1 LNFDALIQGFATVF
15 MPYNFLLSLFAVA
28 AGIMVGALPGLTAIM
43 ACALLVPVTFGLETV
58 PAFVLLLGIYCGA
71 IYGGSISAI
80 LINIPGTPSAAA
92 TMVDGFAMARNGEAG
107 KALGMAC
114 IASAA
119 AGLISAFFMTFM
131 SPQIARIALQFGPPE
146 YFGIALFALSVLVMI
161 SGKSL
166 VKGLISAV
174 FGLMLTTIGMDP
186 NTGFD
191 RFTFGSSNL
200 LGGITLL
207 PAIIGMFA
215 FTQIFE
221 DVDKPIEKNYKAA
234 TIGKILPGWQELKHV
249 WVVIVK
255 SSLIGSLLGAIPGIG
270 GETGCFVALGEAK
283 RSSKYPEKF
292 GTGILEGIAAPEAGN
307 NGTTGGA
314 MIPMLSLGI
323 PGDAVTAV
331 MLGGLMLHG
340 LTPGP
345 LLFKNHLDIV
355 YPIFASFILANI
367 IMGIM
372 GITLARFYARVI
384 NIKKTY
390 LIPSILVLSIIG
402 SYAIQ
407 FSFFDVGL
415 ALVFGVMGYFMRYYG
430 YPLSPVMI
438 ALILGPIAEQNFCRS
453 LMISHGSAAIFFQ
466 SPIFDVF
473 LLLAIASLA
482 FALYQRKKMI
492 KASAENT
499 LSATARHS
507 ESTSSG

>member
-1 LNFDALIQGFATVF
+1 VNFEALLQGFATVF
-15 MPYNFLLSLFAVA
+15 MPYNLLLSLFAVA
-28 AGIMVGALPGLTAIM
+28 AGIMVGALPGLTATM
-43 ACALLVPVTFGLETV
+43 ACALLVPVTFGLDTV

-71 IYGGSISAI
+71 IYGGSIAGI
-80 LINIPGTPSAAA
+80 LINIPGTPAAAA
-92 TMVDGFAMARNGEAG
+92 TMVDGFAMARKGQAG

-114 IASAA
+114 IASSA
-119 AGLISAFFMTFM
+119 AGLISAIFMTFL
-131 SPQIARIALQFGPPE
+131 SPQIARIALKFGPPE

-221 DVDKPIEKNYKAA
+221 DVDKRLTKAYQTA
-234 TIGKILPGWQELKHV
+234 KIGKIVPSWSELKRMSP
-249 WVVIVK
+249 IILK
-255 SSLIGSLLGAIPGIG
+255 SSLIGSLLGSIPGIG
-270 GETGCFVALGEAK
+270 GETGCFVALGEA
-283 RSSKYPEKF
+283 RRASKHPEKF
-292 GTGILEGIAAPEAGN
+292 GSGILEGIAAPEAGN

-345 LLFKNHLDIV
+345 MLFTNHLDVV
-355 YPIFASFILANI
+355 YPIFAAFIMANI
-367 IMGIM
+367 FMGIM
-372 GITLARFYARVI
+372 GLTMARFYARVI

-390 LIPSILVLSIIG
+390 LIPTILVLSIIG

-415 ALVFGVMGYFMRYYG
+415 ALVFGVIGYFMRYYG

-438 ALILGPIAEQNFCRS
+438 ALILGPIAEQNFCRA
-453 LMISHGSAAIFFQ
+453 LMISHGSFTIFFK
-466 SPIFDVF
+466 SPIFDGF
-473 LLLAIASLA
+473 FALAIASLV
-482 FALYQRKKMI
+482 FALYQRRKI
-492 KASAENT
+492 ADSENNNKIRET
-499 LSATARHS
+499 QLES
-507 ESTSSG
+507 E

>member
-1 LNFDALIQGFATVF
+1 MAFDALIQGFGTVF
-15 MPYNFLLSLFAVA
+15 MPFNFLLSIFAVG
-28 AGIMVGALPGLTAIM
+28 AGIMVGALPGLTATM
-43 ACALLVPVTFGLETV
+43 ACALLVPVTFGLDTV

-71 IYGGSISAI
+71 IYGGSIAGI
-80 LINIPGTPSAAA
+80 LINIPGTPAAAA
-92 TMVDGFAMARNGEAG
+92 TMLDGFAMSRKGQAG

-114 IASAA
+114 IASSV
-119 AGLISAFFMTFM
+119 AGLISAIFMTFM
-131 SPQIARIALQFGPPE
+131 SPQIARIALKFGPPE

-174 FGLMLTTIGMDP
+174 FGLLLTTIGMDP

-221 DVDKPIEKNYKAA
+221 DVDKRKTKTYKAA
-234 TIGKILPGWQELKHV
+234 KIGKIVPSWSELKRV
-249 WVVIVK
+249 RTVILK
-255 SSLIGSLLGAIPGIG
+255 SSLIGSFLGSIPGIG
-270 GETGCFVALGEAK
+270 GETGCFVSLGEAK
-283 RSSKYPEKF
+283 RSSKHPEKF
-292 GTGILEGIAAPEAGN
+292 GTGILEGVAAPEAGN

-345 LLFKNHLDIV
+345 LLFKTHLDVV

-367 IMGIM
+367 FMGIM
-372 GITLARFYARVI
+372 GLTMARFYARVI

-415 ALVFGVMGYFMRYYG
+415 ALVFGVIGYFMRYYG

-438 ALILGPIAEQNFCRS
+438 ALILGPIAEQNFCRA
-453 LMISHGSAAIFFQ
+453 LMISHGSFAIFFK
-466 SPIFDVF
+466 SLIFDVF
-473 LLLAIASLA
+473 LILAIASLT
-482 FALYQRKKMI
+482 FALYQRKKI
-492 KASAENT
+492 IA
-499 LSATARHS
+499 S
-507 ESTSSG
+507 ESEGLGHRTKIESE

>member
-1 LNFDALIQGFATVF
+1 MDFSALIQGFGTVF
-15 MPYNFLLSLFAVA
+15 LPYNFFLSMFAVI
-28 AGIMVGALPGLTAIM
+28 AGIMVGALPGLTATM
-43 ACALLVPVTFGLETV
+43 ACALLVPVTFGLDTV

-71 IYGGSISAI
+71 IYGGSIAAI
-80 LINIPGTPSAAA
+80 LINIPGTPAAAA
-92 TMVDGFAMARNGEAG
+92 TMVDGFAMAKRGEAG

-114 IASAA
+114 IASSA
-119 AGLISAFFMTFM
+119 AGLISAIFMTFM
-131 SPQIARIALQFGPPE
+131 SPQIASFALKFGPPE
-146 YFGIALFALSVLVMI
+146 YFGIALFALSVLVMV

-174 FGLMLTTIGMDP
+174 FGLLLTTVGMDP

-191 RFTFGSSNL
+191 RFTFGSTNL

-221 DVDKPIEKNYKAA
+221 DVDKGKTKTYKTAK
-234 TIGKILPGWQELKHV
+234 IGKIVPSWSEIKGV
-249 WVVIVK
+249 WKVILK
-255 SSLIGSLLGAIPGIG
+255 SSLIGSLLGSIPGIG
-270 GETGCFVALGEAK
+270 GETGCFVALAETK
-283 RSSKYPEKF
+283 RSSKHAHKF
-292 GTGILEGIAAPEAGN
+292 GTGILEGVAAPEAGN

-345 LLFKNHLDIV
+345 LLFKNHLDVV

-367 IMGIM
+367 FMGIM
-372 GITLARFYARVI
+372 GLTLARFYAQVI
-384 NIKKTY
+384 KMKKTY
-390 LIPSILVLSIIG
+390 LIPIILVLSVIG

-415 ALVFGVMGYFMRYYG
+415 ALAFGVMGYFMRYYG

-438 ALILGPIAEQNFCRS
+438 ALILGPIAEQNFCRA
-453 LMISHGSAAIFFQ
+453 LMISHGSFTIFFN
-466 SPIFDVF
+466 SLIFDVF
-473 LLLAIASLA
+473 LVLAIASLA
-482 FALYQRKKMI
+482 FALYQHKKI
-492 KASAENT
+492 IDSKNQELVQEAQLGPE
-499 LSATARHS
+499 
-507 ESTSSG
+507 

>member
-1 LNFDALIQGFATVF
+1 MRRENQLDLIALVQGFATVF
-15 MPYNFLLSLFAVA
+15 QPYNFILTLFAVA
-28 AGIMVGALPGLTAIM
+28 AGIMVGALPGLTATM
-43 ACALLVPVTFGLETV
+43 ACALLVPVTFGLDTV
-58 PAFVLLLGIYCGA
+58 PAFCVLLGIYCGA
-71 IYGGSISAI
+71 IYGGSIAGI
-80 LINIPGTPSAAA
+80 LINIPGTPAAAA
-92 TMVDGFAMARNGEAG
+92 TMVDGFAMARKGQAG

-114 IASAA
+114 IASSTG
-119 AGLISAFFMTFM
+119 GLISAIFMTFM
-131 SPQIARIALQFGPPE
+131 SPQIARIALKFGPPE

-174 FGLMLTTIGMDP
+174 FGLILTTIGMDP

-221 DVDKPIEKNYKAA
+221 DVDKHQIKTYKAIP
-234 TIGKILPGWQELKHV
+234 IGKILPSWLEIKRV
-249 WVVIVK
+249 WKVIVK
-255 SSLIGSLLGAIPGIG
+255 SSLIGSLIGSIPGIG
-270 GETGCFVALGEAK
+270 GETGCFVCLGEAK
-283 RSSKYPEKF
+283 RSSRYPEKF
-292 GTGILEGIAAPEAGN
+292 GTGILEGVVAPEAGN

-345 LLFKNHLDIV
+345 MLFKNHLDVV

-367 IMGIM
+367 FMGIM
-372 GITLARFYARVI
+372 GLTMARFYARVI

-390 LIPSILVLSIIG
+390 LIPSILVLSFIG

-415 ALVFGVMGYFMRYYG
+415 ALVFGVFGYFMRYYG

-438 ALILGPIAEQNFCRS
+438 ALILGPIAEQNFCRA
-453 LMISHGSAAIFFQ
+453 LMVSHGSFVIFFK
-466 SPIFDVF
+466 SPIFDAF
-473 LLLAIASLA
+473 LALAIISLG
-482 FALYQRKKMI
+482 FALYQRKKIMANEI
-492 KASAENT
+492 IDNERK
-499 LSATARHS
+499 HQ
-507 ESTSSG
+507 

>member
-1 LNFDALIQGFATVF
+1 MDFNALIQGFGVVF
-15 MPYNFLLSLFAVA
+15 QPYNFILSIFAVA
-28 AGIMVGALPGLTAIM
+28 SGIMVGALPGLTATM
-43 ACALLVPVTFGLETV
+43 ACALLVPVTFSLDTV
-58 PAFVLLLGIYCGA
+58 PAFCVLLGIYCGA
-71 IYGGSISAI
+71 IYGGSIAGI
-80 LINIPGTPSAAA
+80 LINIPGTPAAAA
-92 TMVDGFAMARNGEAG
+92 TMIDGFAMARKGQAG

-114 IASAA
+114 IASSAG
-119 AGLISAFFMTFM
+119 GLISAVFMTFL
-131 SPQIARIALQFGPPE
+131 SPQIAKIALKFGPSE
-146 YFGIALFALSVLVMI
+146 YFGIALFALSILVMI

-166 VKGLISAV
+166 VKGLIAAV
-174 FGLMLTTIGMDP
+174 FGLILTTVGMDP

-221 DVDKPIEKNYKAA
+221 DVDKPLSKAYKTAQ
-234 TIGKILPGWQELKHV
+234 IGKILPDRSDLKQV
-249 WVVIVK
+249 WKVILK
-255 SSLIGSLLGAIPGIG
+255 SSLIGSLIGSIPGIG
-270 GETGCFVALGEAK
+270 GETGCFVCLAEAK
-283 RSSKYPEKF
+283 RSSKHPEKF
-292 GTGILEGIAAPEAGN
+292 GTGILEGVAAPEAGN

-345 LLFKNHLDIV
+345 LLFTNHLDVI
-355 YPIFASFILANI
+355 YPIFAAFIIANI
-367 IMGIM
+367 FMGIIGLSM
-372 GITLARFYARVI
+372 ARFYARVI

-390 LIPSILVLSIIG
+390 LIPTILVLSIIG

-415 ALVFGVMGYFMRYYG
+415 ALVFGVIGYFMRYYG

-438 ALILGPIAEQNFCRS
+438 ALILGPIAEQNFCRA
-453 LMISHGSAAIFFQ
+453 LMISHGSFTIFFK
-466 SPIFDVF
+466 SPIFDAFFV
-473 LLLAIASLA
+473 LSIVSLV
-482 FALYQRKKMI
+482 FALYQRKKI
-492 KASAENT
+492 AAGEVAET
-499 LSATARHS
+499 HQGT
-507 ESTSSG
+507 

>member
-1 LNFDALIQGFATVF
+1 VNFDALLQGFATVF
-15 MPYNFLLSLFAVA
+15 MPYNFLLSIFAVA
-28 AGIMVGALPGLTAIM
+28 AGIMVGALPGLTATM
-43 ACALLVPVTFGLETV
+43 ACALLVPVTFGLDTV

-71 IYGGSISAI
+71 IYGGSIAGI
-80 LINIPGTPSAAA
+80 LINIPGTPAAAA
-92 TMVDGFAMARNGEAG
+92 TMVDGFAMARKGQAG
-107 KALGMAC
+107 KALGLAC
-114 IASAA
+114 IASSV
-119 AGLISAFFMTFM
+119 AGLISAIFMTFM
-131 SPQIARIALQFGPPE
+131 SPQIARVALKFGPPE

-166 VKGLISAV
+166 VKGLISAI

-221 DVDKPIEKNYKAA
+221 DVDKPKTKAFKTA
-234 TIGKILPGWQELKHV
+234 EIGKIVPTWSELKSV
-249 WVVIVK
+249 WTVIVK
-255 SSLIGSLLGAIPGIG
+255 SSLIGSLLGSIPGIG
-270 GETGCFVALGEAK
+270 GETGCFVALGEA
-283 RSSKYPEKF
+283 RRASKHPEKF
-292 GTGILEGIAAPEAGN
+292 GTGILEGVAAPEAGN

-345 LLFKNHLDIV
+345 LLFKNHLDVV
-355 YPIFASFILANI
+355 YPIFAAFILANI
-367 IMGIM
+367 FMGIM
-372 GITLARFYARVI
+372 GITMARFYARVI

-415 ALVFGVMGYFMRYYG
+415 ALVFGVIGYFMRYYG

-438 ALILGPIAEQNFCRS
+438 ALILGPIAEQNFCRA
-453 LMISHGSAAIFFQ
+453 LMISHGSVTIFFK

-473 LLLAIASLA
+473 FVLAIASLV
-482 FALYQRKKMI
+482 FALIQRRKI
-492 KASAENT
+492 ADSENKNQIGEAQ
-499 LSATARHS
+499 LES
-507 ESTSSG
+507 E

>member
-1 LNFDALIQGFATVF
+1 MDLGALLQGFITVF
-15 MPYNFLLSLFAVA
+15 QPYNFLLSIFAVA
-28 AGIMVGALPGLTAIM
+28 AGILVGALPGLTATM

-71 IYGGSISAI
+71 IYGGSIAGI

-92 TMVDGFAMARNGEAG
+92 TMMDGFAMARKGEAG

-114 IASAA
+114 IASAS
-119 AGLISAFFMTFM
+119 AGLISALFMTFA
-131 SPQIARIALQFGPPE
+131 SPQIARVALKFGPPE
-146 YFGIALFALSVLVMI
+146 YFGIACFALSVLIMV

-166 VKGLISAV
+166 VKGLIAAV
-174 FGLMLTTIGMDP
+174 FGLALTTVGMDP
-186 NTGFD
+186 NTGMD
-191 RFTFGSSNL
+191 RFTFGSSDL

-215 FTQIFE
+215 YTQIFE
-221 DVDKPIEKNYKAA
+221 DVDKPQVQTYQAA
-234 TIGKILPGWQELKHV
+234 KVGRILPTAKELKRV
-249 WVVIVK
+249 APVILK
-255 SSLIGSLLGAIPGIG
+255 SSFIGSFLGAIPGIG

-283 RSSKYPEKF
+283 RSSKRPERF
-292 GTGILEGIAAPEAGN
+292 GTGILEGVAAPEAGN

-345 LLFKNHLDIV
+345 LLFKAHLDVV
-355 YPIFASFILANI
+355 YPIFAAMILANI

-372 GITLARFYARVI
+372 GLVLSKHYARII
-384 NIKKTY
+384 NIKKTF
-390 LIPSILVLSIIG
+390 LIPAILVLSIIG
-402 SYAIQ
+402 SFAIR

-415 ALVFGVMGYFMRYYG
+415 ALAFGVIGYFMRYYG

-453 LMISHGSAAIFFQ
+453 LMISKGGYDIFFK
-466 SPIFDVF
+466 SAICDAF
-473 LLLAIASLA
+473 LLLAAASLA
-482 FALYQRKKMI
+482 FALYQRR
-492 KASAENT
+492 KALRAGPE
-499 LSATARHS
+499 
-507 ESTSSG
+507 EGSGEQD

>member
-1 LNFDALIQGFATVF
+1 VDFNALVQGFVTVF
-15 MPYNFLLSLFAVA
+15 QPWNFLLAIFAVV
-28 AGIMVGALPGLTAIM
+28 AGIMVGALPGLTATM

-71 IYGGSISAI
+71 IYGGSISGI

-92 TMVDGFAMARNGEAG
+92 TMMDGFAMAKKGEAG

-114 IASAA
+114 IASAV
-119 AGLISAFFMTFM
+119 AGLISALFMTFL
-131 SPQIARIALQFGPPE
+131 SPQIAKIALEFGPPE
-146 YFGIALFALSVLVMI
+146 YFGIACFALSVLVMI

-166 VKGLISAV
+166 TKGLIAAV
-174 FGLMLTTIGMDP
+174 FGLSLTTVGMDP
-186 NTGFD
+186 NTGMD
-191 RFTFGSSNL
+191 RFTFGSENL

-221 DVDKPIEKNYKAA
+221 DIDKPVMKTYQAA
-234 TIGKILPGWQELKHV
+234 KIGKIIPSFKELKRV
-249 WVVIVK
+249 GLVVFK
-255 SSLIGSLLGAIPGIG
+255 SSLIGSFLGSIPGIG

-283 RSSKYPEKF
+283 RSSKHPEKF
-292 GTGILEGIAAPEAGN
+292 GTGILEGVAAPEAGN

-314 MIPMLSLGI
+314 MIPMLTLGI

-355 YPIFASFILANI
+355 YPIFAAMIMANI
-367 IMGIM
+367 LMGILGLTM
-372 GITLARFYARVI
+372 ARFYARVI
-384 NIKKTY
+384 NIKKTF
-390 LIPSILVLSIIG
+390 LIPAILVLSIIG
-402 SYAIQ
+402 AYAIQ

-415 ALVFGVMGYFMRYYG
+415 ALAFGIIGYFMRYYG

-438 ALILGPIAEQNFCRS
+438 ALILGPIAEQNFCRA
-453 LMISHGSAAIFFQ
+453 LMISKGSYSIFFR
-466 SPIFDVF
+466 SPICDGF
-473 LLLAIASLA
+473 LILAMASLG
-482 FALYQRKKMI
+482 FALYQRRKQ
-492 KASAENT
+492 AQRDAEI
-499 LSATARHS
+499 S
-507 ESTSSG
+507 EESRG

>member
-1 LNFDALIQGFATVF
+1 VNLDALLQGFATVF
-15 MPYNFLLSLFAVA
+15 MPYNLLLSLFAVA
-28 AGIMVGALPGLTAIM
+28 AGIMVGALPGLTATM

-71 IYGGSISAI
+71 IYGGSIAGI
-80 LINIPGTPSAAA
+80 LINIPGTPAAAA
-92 TMVDGFAMARNGEAG
+92 TMVDGFAMARKGQAG

-114 IASAA
+114 IASSV
-119 AGLISAFFMTFM
+119 AGLISAIFMTFM
-131 SPQIARIALQFGPPE
+131 SPQIARIALKFGPPE

-221 DVDKPIEKNYKAA
+221 DVDKRKTKAYQA
-234 TIGKILPGWQELKHV
+234 AKIGKIVPTWSELKRV
-249 WVVIVK
+249 WTVIFK
-255 SSLIGSLLGAIPGIG
+255 SSLIGSLLGSIPGIG
-270 GETGCFVALGEAK
+270 GETGCFVALGEA
-283 RSSKYPEKF
+283 RRASKHPEKF

-345 LLFKNHLDIV
+345 LLFKSHLDVV
-355 YPIFASFILANI
+355 YPIFAAFILANI
-367 IMGIM
+367 FMGIM
-372 GITLARFYARVI
+372 GLTMARFYARVI

-415 ALVFGVMGYFMRYYG
+415 ALVFGVIGYFMRYYG

-438 ALILGPIAEQNFCRS
+438 ALILGPIAEQNFCRA
-453 LMISHGSAAIFFQ
+453 LMISHGSFTIFFK
-466 SPIFDVF
+466 SPIFDAFFV
-473 LLLAIASLA
+473 LAIASLF
-482 FALYQRKKMI
+482 FALFQRRKI
-492 KASAENT
+492 AEIENKNIN
-499 LSATARHS
+499 RKN
-507 ESTSSG
+507 

>member
-1 LNFDALIQGFATVF
+1 MDFNALYQGFVVVF
-15 MPYNFLLSLFAVA
+15 QPYNFLLALFAVV
-28 AGIMVGALPGLTAIM
+28 AGILVGALPGLTATM
-43 ACALLVPVTFGLETV
+43 ACALLVPVTFGMETV

-71 IYGGSISAI
+71 IYGGSIAGI
-80 LINIPGTPSAAA
+80 LINIPGTPAAAA
-92 TMVDGFAMARNGEAG
+92 TMVDGFAMSKNGEAG

-114 IASAA
+114 IASAL
-119 AGLISAFFMTFM
+119 AGLISALFMTFA
-131 SPQIARIALQFGPPE
+131 SPQIAKIALKFGPPE
-146 YFGIALFALSVLVMI
+146 YFGIACFALSVLIMV

-166 VKGLISAV
+166 IKGLISAV
-174 FGLMLTTIGMDP
+174 FGLLLTTVGMDP
-186 NTGFD
+186 NTGID
-191 RFTFGSSNL
+191 RFTFGSSDL

-215 FTQIFE
+215 YTQIFE
-221 DVDKPIEKNYKAA
+221 DIDKQKIMVHKAA
-234 TIGKILPGWQELKHV
+234 KIGKILPTAKELKGV
-249 WVVIVK
+249 LGVIFK
-255 SSLIGSLLGAIPGIG
+255 SSLIGSFLGSIPGIG

-283 RSSKYPEKF
+283 RSSKHPEKF
-292 GTGILEGIAAPEAGN
+292 GTGVLEGVAAPEAGN

-345 LLFKNHLDIV
+345 LLFKTHLDVV
-355 YPIFASFILANI
+355 YPIFAAMILANI
-367 IMGIM
+367 IMGVM
-372 GITLARFYARVI
+372 GLALSRYYAKII

-390 LIPSILVLSIIG
+390 LIPAILVLSVIG

-415 ALVFGVMGYFMRYYG
+415 ALVFGVIGYFMRYYG

-453 LMISHGSAAIFFQ
+453 LMISKGSFAIFFK
-466 SPIFDVF
+466 SPICDTF
-473 LLLAIASLA
+473 LVLAVISLV
-482 FALYQRKKMI
+482 FALYQRRKQYLTDQADKS
-492 KASAENT
+492 ASHQEK
-499 LSATARHS
+499 
-507 ESTSSG
+507 E

>member
-1 LNFDALIQGFATVF
+1 VNFEALLQGFATVF
-15 MPYNFLLSLFAVA
+15 MPYNLLLSLFAVA
-28 AGIMVGALPGLTAIM
+28 AGIMVGALPGLTATM
-43 ACALLVPVTFGLETV
+43 ACALLVPVTFGLDTV

-71 IYGGSISAI
+71 IYGGSIAGI
-80 LINIPGTPSAAA
+80 LINIPGTPAAAA
-92 TMVDGFAMARNGEAG
+92 TMVDGFAMARKGQAG

-114 IASAA
+114 IASSA
-119 AGLISAFFMTFM
+119 AGLISAIFMTFM
-131 SPQIARIALQFGPPE
+131 SPQIARIALKFGPPE

-221 DVDKPIEKNYKAA
+221 DVDKRLTKAYQTA
-234 TIGKILPGWQELKHV
+234 KIGKIVPSWSELKRMSP
-249 WVVIVK
+249 IILK
-255 SSLIGSLLGAIPGIG
+255 SSLIGSLLGSIPGIG
-270 GETGCFVALGEAK
+270 GETGCFVALGEA
-283 RSSKYPEKF
+283 RRASKHPEKF
-292 GTGILEGIAAPEAGN
+292 GSGILEGIAAPEAGN

-345 LLFKNHLDIV
+345 MLFTNHLDVV
-355 YPIFASFILANI
+355 YPIFAAFIMANI
-367 IMGIM
+367 FMGIM
-372 GITLARFYARVI
+372 GLTMARFYARVI

-390 LIPSILVLSIIG
+390 LIPTILVLSIIG

-415 ALVFGVMGYFMRYYG
+415 ALVFGVIGYFMRYYG

-438 ALILGPIAEQNFCRS
+438 ALILGPIAEQNFCRA
-453 LMISHGSAAIFFQ
+453 LMISHGSFTIFFK
-466 SPIFDVF
+466 SPIFDGF
-473 LLLAIASLA
+473 FALAIASLV
-482 FALYQRKKMI
+482 FALYQRRKI
-492 KASAENT
+492 ADSENNNKIRET
-499 LSATARHS
+499 QLES
-507 ESTSSG
+507 E